1 MKKSNDIIGSYNSLR
16 DPHLK
21 IHFRKPQIRRHL
33 LKSNIISKDN
43 KIVDEISSTKHKQN
57 VERKHRREL
66 YRILNE
72 MVQNGDDNN
81 YSNHYDS
88 MIDTNE
94 LLDHA
99 RSIVAKNG
107 NNGKK
112 SDQTNPDQQRT
123 ILLQKLD
130 RMIKTI
136 KEHHE
141 QDSNKTNIRNRNLEQ
156 TKCKSLHDISTG
168 EYQESA
174 GIAIA
179 KQPCLSTPQ
188 LSRLSIS
195 KRPKSSYGR
204 SRLQRSISRDE
215 SISNDNKVDHHTK
228 SMFNMKKSI
237 SLATVQLPEEHDD
250 NKDDDDEIK
259 SLDGE
264 SFDDSSNDD
273 NYDDDELKTPSPV
286 SPFNYK
292 YYNGKKTLFAMD
304 IATTS
309 SSSGSSG
316 SISNKK
322 YYAFDKRFI
331 KTCTSG
337 KQRVKMILRYNGL
350 NGATNIGDKRN
361 IKVYQQITVGGNS
374 ILIYDGFVKPRETFT
389 FDIRPHINNS
399 FAINILVNG
408 IRDLR
413 LNTCC
418 ERKHRPGTTL
428 SHFTI
433 IDVIGSRACFNC
445 QIMFADYHNVHHVHH
460 DQIQTSKQQNQ
471 QQQIVMINGALSL
484 DHYHQNHYYDDD
496 ENVNIKHHNN
506 INNRNNDNNHES
518 MSETPIT
525 PNRIQI
531 DFLPIP
537 MMNGKNKNVHE
548 QEQKEQMKTTLDHNL
563 NSFVVHNEN
572 GHQNYDDNNKGDEIL
587 VHDTENIHRNSNI
600 ITEQSSTITS
610 AIKLM
615 NNVENHDNNKTMMMT
630 TSGQHS
636 MDNSMKIIDDYK
648 KHDRTIRFDS
658 ATNLKKVTKENLLPM
673 INDDDEEDNDD
684 DDDDDNYYA
693 IDIDSETMPQI
704 FINNNHSNS
713 DDDDDDDE

>member
-1 MKKSNDIIGSYNSLR
+1 M
-16 DPHLK
+16 
-21 IHFRKPQIRRHL
+21 
-33 LKSNIISKDN
+33 
-43 KIVDEISSTKHKQN
+43 
-57 VERKHRREL
+57 
-66 YRILNE
+66 
-72 MVQNGDDNN
+72 
-81 YSNHYDS
+81 
-88 MIDTNE
+88 
-94 LLDHA
+94 
-99 RSIVAKNG
+99 
-107 NNGKK
+107 
-112 SDQTNPDQQRT
+112 
-123 ILLQKLD
+123 
-130 RMIKTI
+130 
-136 KEHHE
+136 
-141 QDSNKTNIRNRNLEQ
+141 EQ

-292 YYNGKKTLFAMD
+292 YYNGKKTLFVMD

-374 ILIYDGFVKPRETFT
+374 ILIYDGFVKPR
-389 FDIRPHINNS
+389 
-399 FAINILVNG
+399 G
-408 IRDLR
+408 
-413 LNTCC
+413 
-418 ERKHRPGTTL
+418 
-428 SHFTI
+428 
-433 IDVIGSRACFNC
+433 
-445 QIMFADYHNVHHVHH
+445 M
-460 DQIQTSKQQNQ
+460 
-471 QQQIVMINGALSL
+471 
-484 DHYHQNHYYDDD
+484 
-496 ENVNIKHHNN
+496 
-506 INNRNNDNNHES
+506 
-518 MSETPIT
+518 
-525 PNRIQI
+525 
-531 DFLPIP
+531 
-537 MMNGKNKNVHE
+537 
-548 QEQKEQMKTTLDHNL
+548 
-563 NSFVVHNEN
+563 
-572 GHQNYDDNNKGDEIL
+572 
-587 VHDTENIHRNSNI
+587 
-600 ITEQSSTITS
+600 
-610 AIKLM
+610 
-615 NNVENHDNNKTMMMT
+615 
-630 TSGQHS
+630 
-636 MDNSMKIIDDYK
+636 
-648 KHDRTIRFDS
+648 
-658 ATNLKKVTKENLLPM
+658 
-673 INDDDEEDNDD
+673 
-684 DDDDDNYYA
+684 
-693 IDIDSETMPQI
+693 
-704 FINNNHSNS
+704 
-713 DDDDDDDE
+713 

>member
-1 MKKSNDIIGSYNSLR
+1 M
-16 DPHLK
+16 
-21 IHFRKPQIRRHL
+21 Q
-33 LKSNIISKDN
+33 ISKDN

-228 SMFNMKKSI
+228 SI
-237 SLATVQLPEEHDD
+237 
-250 NKDDDDEIK
+250 
-259 SLDGE
+259 
-264 SFDDSSNDD
+264 
-273 NYDDDELKTPSPV
+273 
-286 SPFNYK
+286 
-292 YYNGKKTLFAMD
+292 
-304 IATTS
+304 

-433 IDVIGSRACFNC
+433 IDV
-445 QIMFADYHNVHHVHH
+445 
-460 DQIQTSKQQNQ
+460 
-471 QQQIVMINGALSL
+471 
-484 DHYHQNHYYDDD
+484 
-496 ENVNIKHHNN
+496 
-506 INNRNNDNNHES
+506 
-518 MSETPIT
+518 
-525 PNRIQI
+525 I

-684 DDDDDNYYA
+684 DDDDNYYA

-713 DDDDDDDE
+713 DDDDDDE